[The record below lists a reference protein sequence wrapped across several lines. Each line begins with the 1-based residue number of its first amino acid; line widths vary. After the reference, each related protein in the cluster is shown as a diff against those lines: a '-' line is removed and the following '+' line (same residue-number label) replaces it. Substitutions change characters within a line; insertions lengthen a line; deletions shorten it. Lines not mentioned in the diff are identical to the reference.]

1 MGHRDT
7 EKVPGMFATLVIML
21 PSEHEGGD
29 LIARRSAARLAFD
42 QHPRDPSDIAYAAF
56 YADCVHEVRPVA
68 SGYRRDAGV

>member
-1 MGHRDT
+1 
-7 EKVPGMFATLVIML
+7 MFATLVIVL

-29 LIARRSAARLAFD
+29 LIVRHVGREVTYD

-68 SGYRRDAGV
+68 SGYRATLVYSLRLG